1 MSLWRKGT
9 VESLIR
15 HGQVAQEVVD
25 MAPDQAVGYRGL
37 GWKHWGLAYI
47 GKAPRENL
55 KKAFEMAQKAISLDE
70 SDGLSHALLGSI
82 YSMMRQH
89 EKAVAAGERSVELD
103 PNGAQVNL
111 ILGQTLNSAGRPD
124 EAIGYLNKAIRL
136 NPFPPYLYPRALGQ
150 CYLQKGQYEK
160 ALAEFKK
167 ALQRAP
173 ESPPIHIDLAVTYI
187 LLDREEEA
195 RASAAKA
202 LELAPFISVGMVSKS
217 SRYKNQAD
225 LKRIVEA
232 MRKAGFPEGA

>member
-1 MSLWRKGT
+1 
-9 VESLIR
+9 
-15 HGQVAQEVVD
+15 VAQEVVD

-89 EKAVAAGERSVELD
+89 EKAVAAGVRAVELD
-103 PNGAQVNL
+103 PNGAQVHL
-111 ILGQTLNSAGRPD
+111 ILGQTLNYAGRPD
-124 EAIGYLNKAIRL
+124 EAIAYLNKAIRL
-136 NPFPPYLYPRALGQ
+136 NPFPPYLYFSGLGK
-150 CYLQKGQYEK
+150 CYLLKGQYEK
-160 ALAEFKK
+160 ALTEYKK
-167 ALQRAP
+167 ALQLAP
-173 ESPPIHIDLAVTYI
+173 KSPPLYISLAVTYI

-195 RASAAKA
+195 RASAVKC
-202 LELAPFISVGMVSKS
+202 LELASFVSVSGFKKT

-225 LKRIVEA
+225 LKLITDA
-232 MRKAGFPEGA
+232 MRKAGFPE